1 MRQLVQLRAGRSLLG
16 QDGTSITG
24 GKVGMVQQPPATK
37 LAGVQAAV
45 RELHDVELEVLARQ
59 YDSWARDA
67 TMPRLAGFWQAVAVV
82 LADEQDRRRPGPAP
96 GGWPGPDADRLQ
108 AFLQSIE

>member
-1 MRQLVQLRAGRSLLG
+1 
-16 QDGTSITG
+16 
-24 GKVGMVQQPPATK
+24 MVQQPPATK

-45 RELHDVELEVLARQ
+45 RELHDVELDVLARQ
-59 YDSWARDA
+59 YETWARDA

-82 LADEQDRRRPGPAP
+82 LADEQDRRRRWREPGS
-96 GGWPGPDADRLQ
+96 WPGPDADRLR